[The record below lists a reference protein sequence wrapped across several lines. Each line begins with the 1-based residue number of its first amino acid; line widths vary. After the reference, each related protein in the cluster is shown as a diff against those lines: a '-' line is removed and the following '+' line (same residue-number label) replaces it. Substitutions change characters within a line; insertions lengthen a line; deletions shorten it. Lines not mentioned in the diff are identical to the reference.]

1 MKNISGFSRMTIAT
15 LLVSG
20 SSAFGGYWEGKTG
33 AVSVPNNTAITEG
46 DKPSAE
52 VTKITVGYGITLW
65 ITNLTTKWE
74 MTTPISGSG
83 KLRIKNC
90 SDNLIVNA
98 DNRDYIGAAKGQ
110 RGCFA
115 VEDAATTVIV
125 SNRYGLGSS
134 SFQKAATAAS
144 ANSFKFGGAGLTND
158 VAITGGT
165 FAPQW
170 PDETGTFV
178 QNASLQFNSFKFRNA
193 EVSAGALGDSNT
205 SSVQVEPGCLL
216 TLGTNVHVWASTST
230 SGAALNLSAQD
241 SVGQQFLWGTAQTN
255 SYRLLQIMGKDTKI
269 VCNGINAFKT
279 SPSLNADMGYV
290 NVHNKTVNPT
300 LDLNGYDQE
309 LPWISTYS
317 ISKDARLLITSAVP
331 ATVTFTC
338 RSTGSSGD
346 LVFCGAA
353 SFCYAGVDGSK
364 YTLFNRYLSN
374 LNGKSQ
380 TSGKLSVRS
389 GTLVYGSAGEQPVTW
404 FGREIEASGTG
415 TLQLTKMSRFGYTD
429 EKGTKACQLTIR
441 DSAKVDIAAGETI
454 EVGYL
459 TAGETQYRKGTY
471 GSQEAC
477 EAGLVDQDY
486 VVPELTGTGLLK
498 VLRSPV
504 RGLSILIR

>member
-1 MKNISGFSRMTIAT
+1 MKNISGFTSRMTIAT
-15 LLVSG
+15 LLVFG

-33 AVSVPNNTAITEG
+33 AVSVPKNTAITEG

-52 VTKITVGYGITLW
+52 VTKITVAYSYTLY

-83 KLRIKNC
+83 KIIIQNC
-90 SDNLIVNA
+90 SDNLIINA
-98 DNRDYIGAAKGQ
+98 DNRDYTGWPSG
-110 RGCFA
+110 RPGCISVDSA
-115 VEDAATTVIV
+115 STVIV

-134 SFQKAATAAS
+134 SFKKAVQAPG
-144 ANSFKFGGAGLTND
+144 NNIKFGGAGLTND
-158 VAITGGT
+158 VAISGSGT
-165 FAPQW
+165 FMPQW

-178 QNASLQFNSFKFRNA
+178 QNASLQFNTFKFRNA
-193 EVSAGALGDSNT
+193 EVSAGALGNSNA

-230 SGAALNLSAQD
+230 SGAALDLSALD

-255 SYRLLQIMGKDTKI
+255 SYRFLQILGKDTKI

-279 SPSLNADMGYV
+279 SPSLNTAMGYV
-290 NVHNKTVNPT
+290 YVHNKTVNPT

-309 LPWISTYS
+309 LPWISTYG
-317 ISKDARLLITSAVP
+317 IKDARLLITSAVP

-364 YTLFNRYLSN
+364 YTLFNKYLSN
-374 LNGKSQ
+374 LDGKSQ

-389 GTLVYGSAGEQPVTW
+389 GTLVYGSDSNQPVTW

-415 TLQLTKMSRFGYTD
+415 TLQLTTKSRFGYTD

-441 DSAKVDIAAGETI
+441 DSAKVEIAAGATI

-477 EAGLVDQDY
+477 EAGLVDQDH
-486 VVPELTGTGLLK
+486 VVPELMGTGLLK

>member
-1 MKNISGFSRMTIAT
+1 MKNISGFTSRMTIAT
-15 LLVSG
+15 LLVAG

-52 VTKITVGYGITLW
+52 VTKIKVDYGITLY

-110 RGCFA
+110 PGCFA

-178 QNASLQFNSFKFRNA
+178 QNASLQFNSFMFRNA
-193 EVSAGALGDSNT
+193 EVSAGALGNSNA

-216 TLGTNVHVWASTST
+216 TLGTSAT
-230 SGAALNLSAQD
+230 GAALDLSALD

-255 SYRLLQIMGKDTKI
+255 SYRFLQILGKDTKI

-279 SPSLNADMGYV
+279 SPSLNTAMGYV
-290 NVHNKTVNPT
+290 YVHNKTVNPT

-309 LPWISTYS
+309 LPWISTYG
-317 ISKDARLLITSAVP
+317 IKDARLLITSAVP

-364 YTLFNRYLSN
+364 YALFNKYLSN
-374 LNGKSQ
+374 LDGKSQ

-389 GTLVYGSAGEQPVTW
+389 GTLVYGLDSNQPVTW

-415 TLQLTKMSRFGYTD
+415 TLQLTTKSRFGYTD

-441 DSAKVDIAAGETI
+441 DSAKVDIAAGATI

-498 VLRSPV
+498 VLRSPAK
-504 RGLSILIR
+504 GMLILLR